1 MKKKNITI
9 EDLAGMVQKGFNET
23 AKKKEVD
30 RRFNEI
36 SKRFNEVDKHL
47 EKIEKL
53 LIVNHRERIERL
65 EMEVKNLKEL
75 LAIK

>member
-1 MKKKNITI
+1 MKKENITI
-9 EDLAGMVQKGFNET
+9 EDLARMVQKGFNGT

-30 RRFNEI
+30 RRFNG
-36 SKRFNEVDKHL
+36 VDKHL

-53 LIVNHRERIERL
+53 LIVNHRERIEKL

-75 LAIK
+75 LTIK